1 MMLPERI
8 RIPLAEARAEP
19 SDEAIDRNGER
30 VGSAQSHPGA
40 VLPASRRAPRATLPG
55 PSRRITVEPLTVP
68 VPVRT
73 VPVPVPPEVEPS
85 KEPRR
90 RRDPVPAT

>member
-1 MMLPERI
+1 MMLPARI
-8 RIPLAEARAEP
+8 RIPLAEGRAEP
-19 SDEAIDRNGER
+19 SDKAIDRHGER
-30 VGSAQSHPGA
+30 VRSAQSHPVA

-73 VPVPVPPEVEPS
+73 VPVPVPPAVEPS
-85 KEPRR
+85 EEPRR
-90 RRDPVPAT
+90 RRDPAPAT